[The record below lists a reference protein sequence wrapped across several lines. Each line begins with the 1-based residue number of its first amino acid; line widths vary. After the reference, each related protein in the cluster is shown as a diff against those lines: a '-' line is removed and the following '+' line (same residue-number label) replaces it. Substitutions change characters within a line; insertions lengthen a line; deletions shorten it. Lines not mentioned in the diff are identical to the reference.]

1 MSNVALAEINSFA
14 FKSQQSDTVPRF
26 RTALELARDEPNPIE
41 LELAQLREENQR
53 LRANDPKKLF
63 ELLEQISVD
72 ILAPTLEHEAIDKES
87 REIARDL
94 RAVPD
99 ELRSYLNK
107 GTKDYFEAI
116 EELTPL
122 INAAKTKLL
131 KGRKP
136 SAAETKEDHRAK
148 LLLEKLPLWK
158 MIRIAKAIDIID
170 GDEGKKPSYAMA
182 RRAMKRASELSP
194 HAVFIS
200 GCNDGLGS
208 VLKWREEVTDSNC
221 VAWYV

>member
-1 MSNVALAEINSFA
+1 MSNVATASINTFGSESPKADF
-14 FKSQQSDTVPRF
+14 VPLF
-26 RTALELARDEPNPIE
+26 RTALELARDEPE
-41 LELAQLREENQR
+41 LELEENQH
-53 LRANDPKKLF
+53 LDPKKIF

-72 ILAPTLEHEAIDKES
+72 ILAPILEHEAIDKES
-87 REIARDL
+87 REISRDL

-122 INAAKTKLL
+122 IDAAKAKLL
-131 KGRKP
+131 EGRKP

-182 RRAMKRASELSP
+182 RRAMKRAAEISP
-194 HAVFIS
+194 NAVFIN

-208 VLKWREEVTDSNC
+208 VLKEAADNNC

>member
-1 MSNVALAEINSFA
+1 MLNVALASINTFGTISPKADF
-14 FKSQQSDTVPRF
+14 VPHF
-26 RTALELARDEPNPIE
+26 RTALELARDEPE
-41 LELAQLREENQR
+41 LELREENRR
-53 LRANDPKKLF
+53 LNDPKKIF
-63 ELLEQISVD
+63 ELLEQISVS
-72 ILAPTLEHEAIDKES
+72 ILAPILEHEAIDKES
-87 REIARDL
+87 REISRDL

-122 INAAKTKLL
+122 IDAAKAKLL
-131 KGRKP
+131 EGRKP

-182 RRAMKRASELSP
+182 RRAMKKAAEISP
-194 HAVFIS
+194 NAVFIN

-208 VLKWREEVTDSNC
+208 VLKWKEEAADNNC

>member
-1 MSNVALAEINSFA
+1 MIEVATASINTFGSMPPKADFVPA
-14 FKSQQSDTVPRF
+14 FK
-26 RTALELARDEPNPIE
+26 TALELARTEPPE
-41 LELAQLREENQR
+41 RDQYL
-53 LRANDPKKLF
+53 DPKKLF
-63 ELLEQISVD
+63 ELLELIAVD
-72 ILAPTLEHEAIDKES
+72 ILSPILEHEAVDKES

-122 INAAKTKLL
+122 IDAAKAKLL
-131 KGRKP
+131 EGRKP

-182 RRAMKRASELSP
+182 RRAMKRAAEISP
-194 HAVFIS
+194 HAVFLN

-208 VLKWREEVTDSNC
+208 VLKWTEEASDNDC

>member
-1 MSNVALAEINSFA
+1 MIQVAAAINSFA
-14 FKSQQSDTVPRF
+14 SAEMQANFVPLF
-26 RTALELARDEPNPIE
+26 RTALELARDEPE
-41 LELAQLREENQR
+41 LELKENQH
-53 LRANDPKKLF
+53 LDPKKIF

-72 ILAPTLEHEAIDKES
+72 ILAPILEHEATDKES
-87 REIARDL
+87 REISRDL

-122 INAAKTKLL
+122 IDAAKAKLL
-131 KGRKP
+131 EGRKP
-136 SAAETKEDHRAK
+136 GAAETKEDHRAR

-182 RRAMKRASELSP
+182 RRAMKRAAEISP
-194 HAVFIS
+194 NAVFIN

-208 VLKWREEVTDSNC
+208 VLKEAADSNC